1 MIVTV
6 TANPSLDRTIEVD
19 RLRRGEVQRA
29 TGARVDPGG
38 KGVNVSRALVAN
50 GHATRAVLISGGH
63 AGTELLDLLAEAGV
77 PIIEV
82 PVSQGVRSNLTL
94 AEADGTVTKLN
105 EAGPVLRAEEIEEL
119 LDAAIAAPPNYALQT
134 PSSSI
139 DRPTAWIAGC
149 GSLPP
154 GVGADFYALL
164 VDRARETGAATV
176 IDTSG
181 AALEACLASRPDLVK
196 PNLEEL
202 AEAAHTPIT
211 TLGDAVAAAEA
222 LREAGAGAVLA
233 SLGAEGA
240 ILVDDAGVWH
250 ARAPL
255 AGPVASTVGAGDA
268 ALAGFLAA
276 GGHGPDALA
285 AAVAWGTAA
294 VALPGSVMPGPKD
307 IDLSAVQV
315 VRDPDADH
323 VLSSPEA
330 S

>member
-29 TGARVDPGG
+29 KGDRVDPGG

-82 PVSQGVRSNLTL
+82 PVSLGIRSNLTL

-105 EAGPVLRAEEIEEL
+105 ESGPVLRAEEIEEL
-119 LDAAIAAPPNYALQT
+119 LDAAIGAPPNYALLT

-154 GVGADFYALL
+154 GVGADFYAEL
-164 VDRARETGAATV
+164 VERARAAGAATV
-176 IDTSG
+176 IDSSG
-181 AALEACLASRPDLVK
+181 AALEACLPSRPDLVK

-202 AEAAHTPIT
+202 AEAARTPIT
-211 TLGDAVAAAEA
+211 TMGDAVAAAEA
-222 LREAGAGAVLA
+222 LRAAGAGAVLA
-233 SLGAEGA
+233 SLGADGA
-240 ILVDDAGVWH
+240 ILVADEGVWH
-250 ARAPL
+250 AKAPL
-255 AGPVASTVGAGDA
+255 AGPLASTVGAGDA

-276 GGHGPDALA
+276 GGRGPDALA

-294 VALPGSVMPGPKD
+294 VSLPGSIMPGPQD
-307 IDLSAVQV
+307 IDLDAVQV
-315 VRDPDADH
+315 TRSPDASL
-323 VLSSPEA
+323 VLSA
-330 S
+330 HR

>member
-1 MIVTV
+1 MIVTL

-29 TGARVDPGG
+29 IGDRVDPGG

-63 AGTELLDLLAEAGV
+63 AGAELLDLLAEADV

-105 EAGPVLRAEEIEEL
+105 ESGPVLRAEEIEEL
-119 LDAAIAAPPNYALQT
+119 LDAAISAPPNYALQT

-139 DRPTAWIAGC
+139 ERPTAWIAGC

-154 GVGADFYALL
+154 GVGASFYAEL
-164 VDRARETGAATV
+164 VERARDAGAATV

-181 AALEACLASRPDLVK
+181 PALESCLASRPDLVK

-202 AEAAHTPIT
+202 AEAARTPIT
-211 TLGDAVAAAEA
+211 TMGDAVAAAQA
-222 LREAGAGAVLA
+222 LRAAGAGAVLA

-240 ILVDDAGVWH
+240 ILVDADGVWH
-250 ARAPL
+250 AKAPL
-255 AGPVASTVGAGDA
+255 AGPLVSTVGAGDA

-276 GGHGPDALA
+276 GGRGPEALA

-294 VALPGSVMPGPKD
+294 VTLPGSIMPGPQD
-307 IDLSAVQV
+307 IDLDAVEV
-315 VRDPDADH
+315 TRAPDADRI
-323 VLSSPEA
+323 LNPDR
-330 S
+330 

>member
-6 TANPSLDRTIEVD
+6 TANPSLDRTIEID

-50 GHATRAVLISGGH
+50 GHPTRAVLISGGH
-63 AGTELLDLLAEAGV
+63 AGTELLDLLAEADV
-77 PIIEV
+77 PVIEV

-139 DRPTAWIAGC
+139 ERPTAWIAGC

-164 VDRARETGAATV
+164 VARARRAGAATV
-176 IDTSG
+176 VDSSG
-181 AALEACLASRPDLVK
+181 AALDACLAARPDLVK

-202 AEAAHTPIT
+202 AEAARTRIAT
-211 TLGDAVAAAEA
+211 MGDAVKAAEA
-222 LREAGAGAVLA
+222 LRAAGAGAVLA
-233 SLGAEGA
+233 SLGADGA
-240 ILVDDAGVWH
+240 ILVSAEGVWH
-250 ARAPL
+250 ARAAL
-255 AGPVASTVGAGDA
+255 AAPVASTVGAGDA
-268 ALAGFLAA
+268 ALAGFLAT
-276 GGHGPDALA
+276 GGRGPDALA

-294 VALPGSVMPGPKD
+294 VSLPGSIMPGPND
-307 IDLSAVQV
+307 IDLGAVQIT
-315 VRDPDADH
+315 RDPDAARA
-323 VLSSPEA
+323 LS
-330 S
+330 

>member
-29 TGARVDPGG
+29 QGDRVDPGG

-50 GHATRAVLISGGH
+50 GRATRAVLISGGH
-63 AGTELLDLLAEAGV
+63 AGTELLDLLAEADV

-82 PVSQGVRSNLTL
+82 PVSQGVRSNLTI

-105 EAGPVLRAEEIEEL
+105 ESGPVLRAEEIEEL

-154 GVGADFYALL
+154 GVGADFYADL
-164 VDRARETGAATV
+164 VERAREAGAATV
-176 IDTSG
+176 IDSSG
-181 AALEACLASRPDLVK
+181 AALAACLTARPDLVK
-196 PNLEEL
+196 PNVDEL
-202 AEAAHTPIT
+202 AEAARTPIA
-211 TLGDAVAAAEA
+211 TLGDAIAAARL

-233 SLGAEGA
+233 SLGADGA
-240 ILVDDAGVWH
+240 ILVAPEGVWH

-255 AGPVASTVGAGDA
+255 SGPVASTVGAGDA

-276 GGHGPDALA
+276 GGRGPEALA

-294 VALPGSVMPGPKD
+294 VSLPGSVMPGPDD
-307 IDLSAVQV
+307 IDLDAVEITA
-315 VRDPDADH
+315 DPDAAH
-323 VLSSPEA
+323 VLSSN
-330 S
+330 

>member
-29 TGARVDPGG
+29 KGDRVDPGG

-105 EAGPVLRAEEIEEL
+105 ESGPILRSEEIEEL
-119 LDAAIAAPPNYALQT
+119 LEAAISAPPNYALQT

-154 GVGADFYALL
+154 GVGADFYAVL
-164 VDRARETGAATV
+164 VERAREAGAVTV

-181 AALEACLASRPDLVK
+181 PALEACLAARPDLVK

-202 AEAAHTPIT
+202 AEAARTPIRT
-211 TLGDAVAAAEA
+211 MGDAVAAAEA
-222 LREAGAGAVLA
+222 LRAAGAGAVLA
-233 SLGAEGA
+233 SLGADGA
-240 ILVDDAGVWH
+240 VLVEADGVWH
-250 ARAPL
+250 AKAPL
-255 AGPVASTVGAGDA
+255 AGPLASTVGAGDA

-276 GGHGPDALA
+276 GGRGPDALA

-294 VALPGSVMPGPKD
+294 VCLPGSIMPGPHD
-307 IDLSAVQV
+307 IDLGAVTV
-315 VRDPDADH
+315 IRTPDPGL
-323 VLSSPEA
+323 VLNAHS
-330 S
+330 

>member
-6 TANPSLDRTIEVD
+6 TANPSLDRTFEVD

-29 TGARVDPGG
+29 QGDRVDPGG

-50 GHATRAVLISGGH
+50 GYATRAVLISGGH

-119 LDAAIAAPPNYALQT
+119 LDAAVAAPPNYALQT

-164 VDRARETGAATV
+164 VARARDAGVATV
-176 IDTSG
+176 VDSSG
-181 AALEACLASRPDLVK
+181 AALDACLAARPDLVK

-202 AEAAHTPIT
+202 AEAARTRIAT
-211 TLGDAVAAAEA
+211 MGDAVKAAEA
-222 LREAGAGAVLA
+222 LRTAGAGAVLA
-233 SLGAEGA
+233 SLGADGA
-240 ILVDDAGVWH
+240 ILVAAEGVWH
-250 ARAPL
+250 AQAPL
-255 AGPVASTVGAGDA
+255 AAPVASTVGAGDA
-268 ALAGFLAA
+268 ALAGFLAS
-276 GGHGPDALA
+276 GGRGPDALA

-294 VALPGSVMPGPKD
+294 VSLPGSTMPGPKD
-307 IDLSAVQV
+307 IDLGAVRV
-315 VRDPDADH
+315 TRDPDAAQA
-323 VLSSPEA
+323 LS
-330 S
+330 

>member
-6 TANPSLDRTIEVD
+6 TANPSLDRTFEVD

-29 TGARVDPGG
+29 QGDRVDPGG

-50 GHATRAVLISGGH
+50 GLATRAVLISGGH
-63 AGTELLDLLAEAGV
+63 AGTELLDLLAEADV

-82 PVSQGVRSNLTL
+82 PVSQGVRSNLTI

-105 EAGPVLRAEEIEEL
+105 ESGPVLRAEEIEEL

-139 DRPTAWIAGC
+139 ERPTAWIAGC

-154 GVGADFYALL
+154 GVGAHFYAVL
-164 VDRARETGAATV
+164 VARAREAGAATA

-181 AALEACLASRPDLVK
+181 DALTACLTARPDLVK
-196 PNLEEL
+196 PNVDEL
-202 AEAAHTPIT
+202 AEASRT
-211 TLGDAVAAAEA
+211 TIATMGDAIAAAQI
-222 LREAGAGAVLA
+222 LRDAGAGAVLA
-233 SLGAEGA
+233 SLGADGA
-240 ILVDDAGVWH
+240 ILVAAEGVWH

-276 GGHGPDALA
+276 GGRGPAALA

-294 VALPGSVMPGPKD
+294 VSLPGSVMPGPAD
-307 IDLSAVQV
+307 IDLDAVAV
-315 VRDPDADH
+315 TADPDAAH
-323 VLSSPEA
+323 VLSSN
-330 S
+330 

>member
-6 TANPSLDRTIEVD
+6 TANPSLDRTFEVD

-29 TGARVDPGG
+29 KGDRVDPGG

-50 GHATRAVLISGGH
+50 GHATRAVLVSGGH
-63 AGTELLDLLAEAGV
+63 AGTELLDLLAEEGV

-82 PVSQGVRSNLTL
+82 PVSQGVRSNLTIT
-94 AEADGTVTKLN
+94 EDDGTVTKLN

-119 LDAAIAAPPNYALQT
+119 LDAAIAAPPNYASQK

-154 GVGADFYALL
+154 GVSVDFYAVL
-164 VDRARETGAATV
+164 VERARAAGTATV
-176 IDTSG
+176 IDSSG
-181 AALEACLASRPDLVK
+181 AALEACLAARPDLVK
-196 PNLEEL
+196 PNREEL
-202 AEAAHTPIT
+202 AEAAGTPIT
-211 TLGDAVAAAEA
+211 TLGDAVKAAEA
-222 LREAGAGAVLA
+222 LRAAGAGAVLA
-233 SLGAEGA
+233 SLGADGA
-240 ILVDDAGVWH
+240 ILVAAEGVWH
-250 ARAPL
+250 AKAPL

-276 GGHGPDALA
+276 GGRGPEALA

-294 VALPGSVMPGPKD
+294 VSLHGSIMPAPND
-307 IDLSAVQV
+307 IDLGAVEV
-315 VRDPDADH
+315 TGTPDTGR
-323 VLSSPEA
+323 VLS
-330 S
+330 

>member
-29 TGARVDPGG
+29 IGDRVDPGG

-164 VDRARETGAATV
+164 VARARETGAATV

-181 AALEACLASRPDLVK
+181 AALESCLASQPDLVK

-202 AEAAHTPIT
+202 AEAAHTPIA

-240 ILVDDAGVWH
+240 VLVDGAGVWH

-294 VALPGSVMPGPKD
+294 VALPGSVMPGPND
-307 IDLSAVQV
+307 IDLSAVHV
-315 VRDPDADH
+315 VRDPDPDH
-323 VLSSPEA
+323 VLSSPAA

>member
-29 TGARVDPGG
+29 IGDRVDPGG

-94 AEADGTVTKLN
+94 AESDGTVTKLN
-105 EAGPVLRAEEIEEL
+105 ESGPVLRAEEIEEL
-119 LDAAIAAPPNYALQT
+119 LDAAISAPPNYALQT

-154 GVGADFYALL
+154 GVGADFYAEL
-164 VDRARETGAATV
+164 VERAREAGAVTV
-176 IDTSG
+176 IDSSG

-202 AEAAHTPIT
+202 AEAARTPIT
-211 TLGDAVAAAEA
+211 TMGDAVAAAEA
-222 LREAGAGAVLA
+222 LRAAGAGAVLA
-233 SLGAEGA
+233 SLGADGA
-240 ILVDDAGVWH
+240 ILVEADGVWH
-250 ARAPL
+250 AKAPL
-255 AGPVASTVGAGDA
+255 AGPLASTVGAGDA

-276 GGHGPDALA
+276 GGRGPEALA

-294 VALPGSVMPGPKD
+294 VTLPGSIMPGPQD
-307 IDLSAVQV
+307 IDLDAVTV
-315 VRDPDADH
+315 TRTPDAGL
-323 VLSSPEA
+323 VLNAHS
-330 S
+330 

>member
-6 TANPSLDRTIEVD
+6 TANPSLDRTFEVD

-29 TGARVDPGG
+29 QGDRVDPGG

-50 GHATRAVLISGGH
+50 GYATRAVLISGGH

-119 LDAAIAAPPNYALQT
+119 LDAAVAAPPNYALQT

-139 DRPTAWIAGC
+139 ERPTAWIAGC

-154 GVGADFYALL
+154 GVGDDFYAVL
-164 VDRARETGAATV
+164 VERARSAGAATAV
-176 IDTSG
+176 DSSG
-181 AALEACLASRPDLVK
+181 AALDACLSARPDLVK

-202 AEAAHTPIT
+202 AEASHTPIT
-211 TLGDAVAAAEA
+211 TLGDAVKAAEV
-222 LREAGAGAVLA
+222 LRAAGAGAVLA
-233 SLGAEGA
+233 SLGADGA
-240 ILVDDAGVWH
+240 ILVAAEGVWH
-250 ARAPL
+250 AKAPL

-276 GGHGPDALA
+276 GGRGPKALA

-294 VALPGSVMPGPKD
+294 VSLPGSIMPAPND
-307 IDLSAVQV
+307 IDLGAVEV
-315 VRDPDADH
+315 TGTPDTGR
-323 VLSSPEA
+323 VLS
-330 S
+330 